1 MKNASLLRP
10 GLLIA
15 LAALSLA
22 AFGQTSIN
30 LNSIFD
36 AVKGVAK
43 SQQVGSMSE
52 ADEIAA
58 GKEIAAQ
65 MLGKYKIVH
74 DEALQRYLNGVGL
87 WVALQSDR
95 PALPWRFAAVESNE
109 INAFAVPGGAVLVTT
124 GMLKLV
130 ANEAELACVFG
141 HEVGHVVRKHHI
153 ALLQKDLLVQSG
165 ANLASSVQQG
175 GGASAQA
182 KQFLISQ
189 GSEIF
194 SRSLDRGSER
204 DADNDGVL
212 LAARAGYDPGAC
224 LLFMKRMAGI
234 KQGDNAIAALYKT
247 HPQAADRAVDVGAAI
262 ESLQGIEPGTGLRPA
277 LAVSLRR

>member
-1 MKNASLLRP
+1 MRRIAFLVFCVLLP
-10 GLLIA
+10 
-15 LAALSLA
+15 AAVQS
-22 AFGQTSIN
+22 QTTIN

-43 SQQVGSMSE
+43 SQQVATMSE
-52 ADEIAA
+52 ADEIAV

-65 MLGKYKIVH
+65 SLGKYKIVR
-74 DEALQRYLNGVGL
+74 DEKLQRYLNGVGL

-95 PALPWRFAAVESNE
+95 PGLPWRFAAVESDQ

-124 GMLKLV
+124 GTLKLL
-130 ANEAELACVFG
+130 ANEAELACVLG
-141 HEVGHVVRKHHI
+141 HEIGHIVRKHHL
-153 ALLQKDLLVQSG
+153 ALLQKDLLIQSG
-165 ANLASSVQQG
+165 SNLASSVQQG
-175 GGASAQA
+175 GGSAQA

-204 DADNDGVL
+204 DADSDGVL

-224 LLFMKRMAGI
+224 LLFMRRLAGL
-234 KQGDNAIAALYKT
+234 KQDDNALASLYKT
-247 HPQAADRAVDVGAAI
+247 HPQASERVGDIGKAL
-262 ESLQGIEPGTGLRPA
+262 EHLQGVEGGSGLRPA
-277 LAVSLRR
+277 LAVSYTH

>member
-1 MKNASLLRP
+1 MRRIAFLVAFLLLP
-10 GLLIA
+10 
-15 LAALSLA
+15 AAVQS
-22 AFGQTSIN
+22 QTTIN

-65 MLGKYKIVH
+65 TLGKYQIVR
-74 DEALQRYLNGVGL
+74 DEKLQRYLNGVGL

-95 PALPWRFAAVESNE
+95 PGLPWRFAAVESDQ

-124 GMLKLV
+124 GTLKLL

-141 HEVGHVVRKHHI
+141 HEIGHIVRKHHL
-153 ALLQKDLLVQSG
+153 ALLQKDLLIQSG
-165 ANLASSVQQG
+165 SNLASSVQQG
-175 GGASAQA
+175 GGSSAQA

-204 DADNDGVL
+204 DADSDGLL

-224 LLFMKRMAGI
+224 LLFMRRLAGL
-234 KQGDNAIAALYKT
+234 KQDDNALASLYKT
-247 HPQAADRAVDVGAAI
+247 HPQASERVGDIGKAV
-262 ESLQGIEPGTGLRPA
+262 ERLQGVEAGSGLRPA
-277 LAVSLRR
+277 LAVSYTH